1 MNTPNKLEQYKRLLD
16 AAINNKLGA
25 NTPADGCA
33 YAVGNRRCAVG
44 FMFNSEQLADIKQR
58 DLNENTSVHQL
69 ASVIGEDN
77 IEQVTGFTMD
87 ELQELQDEHDGSS
100 HDLSNR
106 IKKVRTNSVFVHRLY
121 AAISKELRK

>member
-1 MNTPNKLEQYKRLLD
+1 MNTPNKLKQYNRLLD
-16 AAINNKLGA
+16 AALNNKLGA
-25 NTPADGCA
+25 MSGGACVYSSGT
-33 YAVGNRRCAVG
+33 RRCAVG
-44 FMFNSEQLADIKQR
+44 FMFSPEQLADIKR
-58 DLNENTSVHQL
+58 RGLNENTSIDTM

-87 ELQELQDEHDGSS
+87 ELEELQDEHDGSS

-106 IKKVRTNSVFVHRLY
+106 MKKVRTNSVFVRHLY